1 MARSSD
7 AGFPLSLIRDKAFE
21 LTQIRRVLLFTVFFI
36 AQSTLVL
43 GVFYHAFLGRVVAG
57 NAPMLFASEDLGSLA
72 DAVPPMSTV
81 LSQWLI
87 VMLLVNAVVS
97 TAVAI
102 YIVRK
107 LANPQLAIKRVLNE
121 IGDGNLEARLRVGD
135 SREFGELSE
144 ALNRALEQVHLKIS
158 QARELTRVIETPDDQ
173 PAPDE
178 AAVRTAM
185 SRCRDV
191 LSYFDARAMG
201 NDSTVTNARSGG
213 Q

>member
-102 YIVRK
+102 YI
-107 LANPQLAIKRVLNE
+107 
-121 IGDGNLEARLRVGD
+121 RLRVGD

-213 Q
+213 QSR